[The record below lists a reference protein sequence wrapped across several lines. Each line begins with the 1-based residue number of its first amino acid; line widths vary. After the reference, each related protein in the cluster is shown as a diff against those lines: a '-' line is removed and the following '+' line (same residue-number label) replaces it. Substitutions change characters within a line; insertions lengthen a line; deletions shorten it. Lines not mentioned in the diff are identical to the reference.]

1 MFGKLF
7 NKLKETSTLILTAV
21 SVSKFM
27 TTRLWQSTEMSSSQK
42 AEREVIVDTDDIKD
56 SSHAEVTGKIIS
68 LELDSLSEK

>member
-68 LELDSLSEK
+68 LKLDSLSEK

>member
-7 NKLKETSTLILTAV
+7 NKLKEPSTLILTDV
-21 SVSKFM
+21 RVSKFM

-42 AEREVIVDTDDIKD
+42 AEREVIVGTDDIKD

-68 LELDSLSEK
+68 LELDSLSGK